1 MLIFTYCSYFKKPSK
16 IHWLNVTDTN
26 KRRWA
31 EDVLWCRVRETPDPL
46 YSVTFVE
53 YIFANHVLG
62 IICWISPKNT
72 EWWPLNR
79 EDLQLNGQNIK
90 HNYVIFTVN
99 KPTFRSAWSL
109 SPIINI
115 WDINKFEFETHK
127 RPRKKF
133 KIRNWK
139 ISFILG
145 VKILQLTSQFRK
157 MIWLRI
163 QRHWQQLYITKH
175 GEDLRKEIDTI
186 NQKNEIWSGWN
197 GIKTPGCPK

>member
-1 MLIFTYCSYFKKPSK
+1 MTPINAVGPRMCYDVEVGRHQTPFTLWHLWNISLQIMCWGSYVGSVQRTQSGGLW
-16 IHWLNVTDTN
+16 IERTYIVQLNV
-26 KRRWA
+26 
-31 EDVLWCRVRETPDPL
+31 
-46 YSVTFVE
+46 
-53 YIFANHVLG
+53 
-62 IICWISPKNT
+62 
-72 EWWPLNR
+72 
-79 EDLQLNGQNIK
+79 QNIL
-90 HNYVIFTVN
+90 HNYVILTVN